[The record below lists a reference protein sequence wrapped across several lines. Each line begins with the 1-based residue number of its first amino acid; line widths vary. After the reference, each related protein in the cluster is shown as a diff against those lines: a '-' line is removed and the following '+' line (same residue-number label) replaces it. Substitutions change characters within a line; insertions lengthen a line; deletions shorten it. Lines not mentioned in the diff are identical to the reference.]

1 MGSTVARTG
10 QAGGWSPVL
19 ALSICRFGRILR
31 WCPGKPSLGPKK
43 SACGVGNGPVPARNP
58 SAGRS
63 AAVAFDRNPVE
74 RRKMAGS
81 LPKTNTNQHRQL
93 RYESN
98 PKHRDRW
105 QRGRRGSLCPKPIT
119 LDVAKRLL
127 LNSKAVG
134 GKRYA
139 VHEGRAYR
147 AQEHRPGVWHG
158 YPVGWVDVPKKL
170 RLEWICKRRL
180 RKRDEKRH
188 WEVDPP

>member
-1 MGSTVARTG
+1 MWSTAPWVR
-10 QAGGWSPVL
+10 QAGGWPPFFPSAFVGL
-19 ALSICRFGRILR
+19 GGSYAGAQEGRR
-31 WCPGKPSLGPKK
+31 WDRKL
-43 SACGVGNGPVPARNP
+43 ACGAGNGAVPARNP